1 MIKKATKYDKLQ
13 IIEMLKMF
21 RDEAELDYVKQLKDE
36 TYINK
41 LLDMV
46 FAGAGV
52 VFVEDNKGFIMGLIT
67 HTAWDDKTYQMYEL
81 AWYVKPEYRHTRV
94 GYRLL
99 RAYID
104 YGRRLKDEGRISY
117 FTVSKMD
124 TSPNINY
131 GRFGF
136 IKIEENWIQ

>member
-1 MIKKATKYDKLQ
+1 MIREATKHDKTQ
-13 IIEMLKMF
+13 IFEMLREF
-21 RDEAELDYVKQLKDE
+21 RKESAVPQFQTLENETTVDNLITSIIVGRGRIFLD
-36 TYINK
+36 
-41 LLDMV
+41 
-46 FAGAGV
+46 
-52 VFVEDNKGFIMGLIT
+52 DNKGLLIGLIT
-67 HTAWDDKTYQMYEL
+67 PSVWCSRTYVLHEL

-131 GRFGF
+131 GKFGF
-136 IKIEENWIQ
+136 TKIEENWIQ